1 MNKRKRLSKEE
12 AELLGLDFNKEST
25 KRNPRYSISKEQEKI
40 ILEFRQESETI
51 PNDYKEKS
59 FVLSAWSEE
68 GYMMD
73 IDEYCNC
80 YQLPRQDISSY
91 KLISHTGTPFYN
103 IVFKEFKEDI
113 SDFDASMLDSIVA
126 KHIKP
131 VTQRKRPNRP
141 NIDVVDRVIYT
152 DAHIGMDTN
161 ENGYSL
167 YGGKWDEVEQNARIE
182 KMASTILVHKKSS
195 VLYVDDL
202 GDFLDGWNAQTTR
215 GGHDLPQNMDNET
228 AFDVGLTLKLTL
240 LDRLVTH
247 YDTIIFN
254 NICNDNH
261 AASFGYILNSAFKKV
276 AEARYENVEVVN
288 HRKFINH
295 YFIKDH
301 CFIICHGKDSKALKF
316 GFKPFL
322 DPKHA
327 EKIDQY
333 IKANGIY
340 SASKWIHFGKGDS
353 HQALFDQSTSGD
365 FDYNNY
371 PAFSPSSEWV
381 QTNFKK
387 GRSGFVIEHID
398 INSDDIHR
406 SSFWFKWQNN
416 KH

>member
-40 ILEFRQESETI
+40 VLEFRQESETI

-113 SDFDASMLDSIVA
+113 SDFDDSMLDSIVA

-195 VLYVDDL
+195 VLYVDEL
-202 GDFLDGWNAQTTR
+202 GDFLDGWNAQTSR

-228 AFDVGLTLKLTL
+228 ALMWG
-240 LDRLVTH
+240 
-247 YDTIIFN
+247 
-254 NICNDNH
+254 
-261 AASFGYILNSAFKKV
+261 
-276 AEARYENVEVVN
+276 
-288 HRKFINH
+288 
-295 YFIKDH
+295 
-301 CFIICHGKDSKALKF
+301 
-316 GFKPFL
+316 
-322 DPKHA
+322 
-327 EKIDQY
+327 
-333 IKANGIY
+333 
-340 SASKWIHFGKGDS
+340 
-353 HQALFDQSTSGD
+353 
-365 FDYNNY
+365 
-371 PAFSPSSEWV
+371 
-381 QTNFKK
+381 
-387 GRSGFVIEHID
+387 
-398 INSDDIHR
+398 
-406 SSFWFKWQNN
+406 
-416 KH
+416 

>member
-1 MNKRKRLSKEE
+1 MKKQLRLSDAK
-12 AELLGLDFNKEST
+12 AIFLGLKVRKQNGQGKPAYRITQDQIEKLKEFKQEST
-25 KRNPRYSISKEQEKI
+25 TESNEY
-40 ILEFRQESETI
+40 QESL
-51 PNDYKEKS
+51 
-59 FVLSAWSEE
+59 VLSAWSHD

-73 IDEYCNC
+73 IDEYCTY
-80 YQLPRQDISSY
+80 YQLPRHDISSY
-91 KLISHTGTPFYN
+91 KLVSHTGTPFYN
-103 IVFKEFKEDI
+103 IVFKENIADVSE
-113 SDFDASMLDSIVA
+113 FDESMLDSIIA

-131 VTQRKRPNRP
+131 IAQRKRPNRP
-141 NIDVVDRVIYT
+141 NIEMVDRVVYT
-152 DAHIGMDTN
+152 DVHIGMDTN

-167 YGGKWDEVEQNARIE
+167 YGGKWDEQEQNRRIE
-182 KMASTILVHKKSS
+182 KMADTILVHKMSS
-195 VLYVDDL
+195 VLYLDDL
-202 GDFLDGWNAQTTR
+202 GDYLDGWNSQTSR

-261 AASFGYILNSAFKKV
+261 SSSFGYILNSAFKKV
-276 AEARYENVEVVN
+276 AEARYDNVEVVN
-288 HRKFINH
+288 HRRFINH

-322 DPKHA
+322 DHKHA
-327 EKIDQY
+327 DKIDQY
-333 IKANGIY
+333 IKAHNIY
-340 SASKWIHFGKGDS
+340 NLSKHIHFCKGDS
-353 HQALFDQSTSGD
+353 HQALFDQATSGD

-387 GRSGFVIEHID
+387 GRSGFVIEHVD
-398 INSDDIHR
+398 LGSDDIHR
-406 SSFWFKWQNN
+406 SSFWFKWTR
-416 KH
+416 